1 MSEIVNSMAPPS
13 SSPVRSGRG
22 NPRPLRSENPHY
34 GEKVIF
40 TFLFIT
46 AAVSVLTTTAIVIAL
61 FQPLPRLFSEISIVE
76 FFTGTEW
83 SPGFLDAKYG
93 VVPVV
98 VGTLIVVFIAL
109 LVAIPLGL
117 LSAIYLSEY
126 APNRVRKAIKPLLE
140 VLEGIPT
147 VATGLFAFFWL
158 KPALVAVTPW
168 LPWGGAF
175 STGVAGIA
183 VGLIIIP
190 LIASVSDDA
199 MRSVPRSLREGAYA
213 LGASKM
219 RVALKVVV
227 PAAISGIIASF
238 VLGASRAV
246 GETMIVLLVA
256 GAGSPSLNFNIFE
269 GIQTMTA
276 YIASRATG
284 EIAVGSIVYDTIF
297 AVGALLF
304 LMTLAMNMIAIRFVT
319 KFREVYE

>member
-1 MSEIVNSMAPPS
+1 MTFHGNVSPS
-13 SSPVRSGRG
+13 TQSQGRSGRG

-34 GEKVIF
+34 GEKLIYG
-40 TFLFIT
+40 FLFIT
-46 AAVSVLTTTAIVIAL
+46 AVVSVLTTLSIVIAL
-61 FQPLPRLFSEISIVE
+61 FQPLPRLFAEISIVE
-76 FFTGTEW
+76 FFTETEW
-83 SPGFLDAKYG
+83 SPGFVGAKYG

-98 VGTLIVVFIAL
+98 VGTLIVVVFAL
-109 LVAIPLGL
+109 IVAIPLGL

-126 APNRVRKAIKPLLE
+126 APEAVRKTIKPILE

-158 KPALVAVTPW
+158 KPFLQAITPW
-168 LPWGGAF
+168 LPWGGVF

-219 RVALKVVV
+219 RVALKIVV

-256 GAGSPSLNFNIFE
+256 GAGSPGLNFNPFE

-284 EIAVGSIVYDTIF
+284 EIAVGSVVYDTIF

-304 LMTLAMNMIAIRFVT
+304 LLTLTMNMIAIRFV
-319 KFREVYE
+319 KRFREVYE

>member
-1 MSEIVNSMAPPS
+1 MS
-13 SSPVRSGRG
+13 SSVVSARSGAR
-22 NPRPLRSENPHY
+22 RVSLRAEHPHY
-34 GEKVIF
+34 GEKVII

-46 AAVSVLTTTAIVIAL
+46 AVISVAVTTAIVIAL
-61 FQPLPRLFSEISIVE
+61 LQPLPRFFGEISIVE
-76 FFTGTEW
+76 FFTATEW
-83 SPGFLDAKYG
+83 SPGYAKPQYG
-93 VVPVV
+93 VVPIV
-98 VGTLIVVFIAL
+98 VGTLIVVITAL
-109 LVAIPLGL
+109 IVAIPLGL

-126 APNRVRKAIKPLLE
+126 APEPVRKTIKPVLE

-158 KPALVAVTPW
+158 RPFLEYLTPW
-168 LPWGGAF
+168 LPWGGLF

-183 VGLIIIP
+183 VGLIIVP
-190 LIASVSDDA
+190 LISSVVDDA
-199 MRSVPRSLREGAYA
+199 MRSVPRALREGAYA
-213 LGASKM
+213 LGAGKM
-219 RVALKVVV
+219 RVALRVVV
-227 PAAISGIIASF
+227 PAAFSGIIAAF

-256 GAGSPSLNFNIFE
+256 GAGSPGLNFNPFE

-304 LMTLAMNMIAIRFVT
+304 TITLAMNMLAIRFVNR
-319 KFREVYE
+319 FREVYD

>member
-1 MSEIVNSMAPPS
+1 MSQSVAPSAWRGS
-13 SSPVRSGRG
+13 STGKSLQADSPR
-22 NPRPLRSENPHY
+22 Y
-34 GEKVIF
+34 GEKLIIA
-40 TFLFIT
+40 FLFFT
-46 AAVSVLTTTAIVIAL
+46 AAVSVAVTTSIVIAL
-61 FQPLPRLFSEISIVE
+61 FQPLPGFFSEISIVE
-76 FFTGTEW
+76 FFTETEW
-83 SPGFLDAKYG
+83 SPGYANPTYG
-93 VVPVV
+93 VWPIV
-98 VGTLIVVFIAL
+98 VGTIMVVVIAL
-109 LVAIPLGL
+109 LVAIPIGL

-126 APNRVRKAIKPLLE
+126 ASNAVRKTVKPVLE

-158 KPALVAVTPW
+158 RPFLESITPW
-168 LPWGGAF
+168 LPWGGLF

-199 MRSVPRSLREGAYA
+199 MRSVPRALREGAYA
-213 LGASKM
+213 LGASKL

-227 PAAISGIIASF
+227 PAAFSGIVAAF
-238 VLGASRAV
+238 VLGGSRAV

-256 GAGSPSLNFNIFE
+256 GAGSPSLNFNPFE

-284 EIAVGSIVYDTIF
+284 EIAVGTIVYDTLF
-297 AVGALLF
+297 AVGSLLF
-304 LMTLAMNMIAIRFVT
+304 IITLVMNVIAIRFVE

>member
-1 MSEIVNSMAPPS
+1 MS
-13 SSPVRSGRG
+13 SSVVSARSGAR
-22 NPRPLRSENPHY
+22 RVSLRAEHPHY
-34 GEKVIF
+34 GEKVII

-46 AAVSVLTTTAIVIAL
+46 AVISVAVTTAIVIAL
-61 FQPLPRLFSEISIVE
+61 LQPLPRFFGEISIVE
-76 FFTGTEW
+76 FFTATEW
-83 SPGFLDAKYG
+83 SPGYAKPQYG
-93 VVPVV
+93 VVPIV
-98 VGTLIVVFIAL
+98 VGTLIVVITAL
-109 LVAIPLGL
+109 IVAIPLGL

-126 APNRVRKAIKPLLE
+126 APEPVRKTIKPVLE

-158 KPALVAVTPW
+158 RPFLEYLTPW
-168 LPWGGAF
+168 LPWGGLF

-183 VGLIIIP
+183 VGLIIVP
-190 LIASVSDDA
+190 LISSVADDA
-199 MRSVPRSLREGAYA
+199 MRSVPRALREGAYA
-213 LGASKM
+213 LGAGKM
-219 RVALKVVV
+219 RVALRVVV
-227 PAAISGIIASF
+227 PAAFSGIIAAF

-256 GAGSPSLNFNIFE
+256 GAGSPGLNFNPCE

-304 LMTLAMNMIAIRFVT
+304 TITLAMNMLAIRFVNR
-319 KFREVYE
+319 FREVYD

>member
-1 MSEIVNSMAPPS
+1 
-13 SSPVRSGRG
+13 
-22 NPRPLRSENPHY
+22 
-34 GEKVIF
+34 VII

-46 AAVSVLTTTAIVIAL
+46 AVISVAVTTAIVVAL
-61 FQPLPRLFSEISIVE
+61 LQPLPRFFGEISIVE
-76 FFTGTEW
+76 FFTATEW
-83 SPGFLDAKYG
+83 SPGYAKPQYG
-93 VVPVV
+93 VVPIV
-98 VGTLIVVFIAL
+98 VGTLIVVITAL
-109 LVAIPLGL
+109 IVAIPLGL

-126 APNRVRKAIKPLLE
+126 APDPVRKTIKPVLE

-158 KPALVAVTPW
+158 RPFLEYLTPW
-168 LPWGGAF
+168 LPWGGLF

-183 VGLIIIP
+183 VGLIIVP
-190 LIASVSDDA
+190 LISSVADDA
-199 MRSVPRSLREGAYA
+199 MRSVPRALREGAYA
-213 LGASKM
+213 LGAGKM
-219 RVALKVVV
+219 RVALRVVV
-227 PAAISGIIASF
+227 PAAFSGIIAAF

-256 GAGSPSLNFNIFE
+256 GAGSPGLNFNPFE

-304 LMTLAMNMIAIRFVT
+304 TITLAMNMLAIRFVNR
-319 KFREVYE
+319 FREVYD

>member
-1 MSEIVNSMAPPS
+1 MS
-13 SSPVRSGRG
+13 SSTVQSAWSGAS
-22 NPRPLRSENPHY
+22 PRRTLQADSPRIA
-34 GEKVIF
+34 EKLIIGVL
-40 TFLFIT
+40 FLT
-46 AAVSVLTTTAIVIAL
+46 AAVSVAVTVGIVIAL
-61 FQPLPRLFSEISIVE
+61 FQPLPGFFQQISIVE
-76 FFTGTEW
+76 FFSETEW
-83 SPGFLDAKYG
+83 SPGYADPKYG
-93 VVPVV
+93 VWPIV
-98 VGTLIVVFIAL
+98 VGTLMVVVTAMI
-109 LVAIPLGL
+109 VAIPLGL

-126 APNRVRKAIKPLLE
+126 APDRVRKSVKPLLE

-158 KPALVAVTPW
+158 RPFLESITPW
-168 LPWGGAF
+168 LPWSGLF
-175 STGVAGIA
+175 STGVAGVA

-190 LIASVSDDA
+190 LVASVSDDA

-219 RVALKVVV
+219 RVALRVVV
-227 PAAISGIIASF
+227 PAAISGIVAAF

-246 GETMIVLLVA
+246 GETMVVLLVA
-256 GAGSPSLNFNIFE
+256 GAGSPTLSFNPFE

-304 LMTLAMNMIAIRFVT
+304 LITLVMNLVAIRFVA
-319 KFREVYE
+319 KFREVYD